1 MRRSALLLAT
11 AISILG
17 LAGLAPAHADYQAA
31 EQALEAGD
39 FNKAI
44 PLLDEEA
51 KLGNPVAAYNLGRIY
66 EQGQAVPADYDKAAA
81 YYRIAAEL
89 DSAPRYDGAALGAQG
104 GQLIQ
109 AAQMYSQY
117 SLGRLY

>member
-11 AISILG
+11 AIGLLG
-17 LAGLAPAHADYQAA
+17 FLGAAPAHADYQAA

-39 FNKAI
+39 FDKAI

-66 EQGQAVPADYDKAAA
+66 EEGQAVPADFDKAAA

-89 DSAPRYDGAALGAQG
+89 DTAPHFDGGALGPRGA
-104 GQLIQ
+104 QLIQ
-109 AAQMYSQY
+109 AAQM
-117 SLGRLY
+117 